1 MITENSLH
9 KGVKTVAKVYNYE
22 TKATEEIVIPR
33 SYSRLQYFMDYLNT
47 LGDYQFK
54 GFSYVY

>member
-9 KGVKTVAKVYNYE
+9 KGVKTVAQVYNYE
-22 TKATEEIVIPR
+22 TEAIEEIVIPR
-33 SYSRLQYFMDYLNT
+33 SYFRLQDFMDYLDT